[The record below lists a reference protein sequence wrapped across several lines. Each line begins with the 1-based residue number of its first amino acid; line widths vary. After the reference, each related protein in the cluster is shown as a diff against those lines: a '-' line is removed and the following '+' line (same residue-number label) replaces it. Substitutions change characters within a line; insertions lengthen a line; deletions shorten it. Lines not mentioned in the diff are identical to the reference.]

1 MGRVWLIGG
10 TQESASL
17 ALLLS
22 RSQIP
27 CTVTVTTESARSLY
41 PDSSTIRVWVGRLS
55 ADSLNEFLQ
64 EQQIAAVV
72 DASHPFAVEISQVA
86 IATCEKWQIP
96 YLRYERPVL
105 EEGERGGVVCVD
117 SFDTIIKGNYLEN
130 QRVLLIVGYKPLHLF
145 LPWQKRATLLARL
158 LPSVVALEAAF
169 QAGFTSDRL
178 ICLRPPI
185 TADLEMALWRQWGV
199 SLVVSKASGSAGG
212 EDVKRQV
219 AAELG
224 VGLVLVSRPEVV
236 YPQQT
241 SDFLEVLGF
250 CERYVFNRSL

>member
-17 ALLLS
+17 AVLLS
-22 RSQIP
+22 HNQIP
-27 CTVTVTTESARSLY
+27 CTVSVTTESARSLY
-41 PDSSTIRVWVGRLS
+41 PNSSMVRVWVGRLTV
-55 ADSLNEFLQ
+55 DSLNEFLR

-86 IATCEKWQIP
+86 IAACEKLQIP

-105 EEGERGGVVCVD
+105 EEEGGGVVYVD
-117 SFDTIIKGNYLEN
+117 DFDTIFKANYLEN
-130 QRVLLIVGYKPLHLF
+130 QRVLLTVGYKPLHLF
-145 LPWQKRATLLARL
+145 LPWQKRATLFARL
-158 LPSVVALEAAF
+158 LPSVVALDAAF
-169 QAGFTSDRL
+169 DAGFTSDRL
-178 ICLRPPI
+178 ICLRPPVSV
-185 TADLEMALWRQWGV
+185 DLEMALWRRWGV

-219 AAELG
+219 ASELG
-224 VGLVLVSRPEVV
+224 VILILVSRPEVV

-241 SDFLEVLGF
+241 SDFLVVLGF
-250 CERYVFNRSL
+250 CERYFLNRR